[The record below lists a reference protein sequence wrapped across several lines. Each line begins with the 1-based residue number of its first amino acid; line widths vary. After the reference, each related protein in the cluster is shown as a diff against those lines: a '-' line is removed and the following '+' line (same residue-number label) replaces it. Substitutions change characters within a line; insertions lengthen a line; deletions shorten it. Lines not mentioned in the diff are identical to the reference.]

1 MFLQGF
7 ICPGKHTPW
16 DTAYNPEMN
25 QDKQFQDFPTDEQK
39 EAITAVRN
47 RLLSEHGVE
56 TSHLDDLEM
65 TARMAAIVEI
75 VKLRDK
81 EGAQL
86 LQVLDELGATFLD
99 FNALVREMVMA
110 AEETER
116 QQAVKDS

>member
-1 MFLQGF
+1 
-7 ICPGKHTPW
+7 
-16 DTAYNPEMN
+16 MN
-25 QDKQFQDFPTDEQK
+25 QDKQSRDFPTAEQK
-39 EAITAVRN
+39 EAIAAVRN

-81 EGAQL
+81 EGDQL
-86 LQVLDELGATFLD
+86 LQVLDELGAKFLD
-99 FNALVREMVMA
+99 FNALVREMVTA

-116 QQAVKDS
+116 Q